1 MDPNSQNTPPNTPST
16 PPPAP
21 TPAPQPSPQPAP
33 QATPESKN
41 TKSQIFLNTDM
52 KKDSANENVFN
63 YMMDRKEFSR
73 APKEKVNSME
83 LFEKIL
89 RWCII
94 VG

>member
-1 MDPNSQNTPPNTPST
+1 
-16 PPPAP
+16 
-21 TPAPQPSPQPAP
+21 
-33 QATPESKN
+33 
-41 TKSQIFLNTDM
+41 M

-63 YMMDRKEFSR
+63 YMMDGKEFSR